1 MISLLVAYT
10 KNKRVI
16 GAQGKIPWKLSSE
29 RNRFKEICK
38 NKYVIMGRKSFEEIG
53 KPLPYCT
60 LVIISHERI
69 FKNLKTCPSLDAAI
83 DFCKAQGQ
91 EEILRHAG
99 ILPQLN
105 PQKPLQAARRASN
118 IHHRMQHRRVANHQR
133 PIGDGQ
139 QKERRHH
146 RQQRHDRVTACKS
159 PEASKG
165 LQCASVQITS
175 SRRKRQ
181 MRTCAAGRL
190 RQMPLRGMQ
199 TGRHTSSAPQT
210 N

>member
-60 LVIISHERI
+60 LVIVSHERI

-83 DFCKAQGQ
+83 EFCKAQGQ
-91 EEILRHAG
+91 EEILVAG
-99 ILPQLN
+99 GATIYEQALPYAD
-105 PQKPLQAARRASN
+105 KIYATEIDADFD
-118 IHHRMQHRRVANHQR
+118 
-133 PIGDGQ
+133 GDTFFPALDDSWHGTVEETHEEDGV
-139 QKERRHH
+139 KY
-146 RQQRHDRVTACKS
+146 KY
-159 PEASKG
+159 
-165 LQCASVQITS
+165 ITY
-175 SRRKRQ
+175 KR
-181 MRTCAAGRL
+181 
-190 RQMPLRGMQ
+190 
-199 TGRHTSSAPQT
+199 
-210 N
+210 